1 MRVCTLRKNR
11 ICHANDPVLFLRQV
25 KLVFASIRI
34 MPMASDITRILQAAT
49 AGAKLPSED
58 LLPLVYDEL
67 RRLATVN
74 MSHENPGHT
83 LQPTALVHEAWL
95 RLAGTDQN
103 RWNNRAHFY
112 RAAAQAMRRI
122 LVDRARLKTTQKRG
136 GGSDRIDIGQIDLA
150 EATPDERILLVNEV
164 LERLDKVDPQA
175 AQIITMKFYG
185 GLTNHEIAEALELS
199 DRTVDR
205 RWNFAKASLFQMIRE
220 EER

>member
-1 MRVCTLRKNR
+1 
-11 ICHANDPVLFLRQV
+11 
-25 KLVFASIRI
+25 
-34 MPMASDITRILQAAT
+34 
-49 AGAKLPSED
+49 
-58 LLPLVYDEL
+58 
-67 RRLATVN
+67 
-74 MSHENPGHT
+74 
-83 LQPTALVHEAWL
+83 
-95 RLAGTDQN
+95 
-103 RWNNRAHFY
+103 
-112 RAAAQAMRRI
+112 MRRI

-164 LERLDKVDPQA
+164 LEHLDKVDPQA

-205 RWNFAKASLFQMIRE
+205 RLNFAKASLFQMIRE

>member
-1 MRVCTLRKNR
+1 M
-11 ICHANDPVLFLRQV
+11 
-25 KLVFASIRI
+25 S
-34 MPMASDITRILQAAT
+34 SDITRILQAST
-49 AGAKLPSED
+49 AGGKLPSED

-67 RRLATVN
+67 RRLATAN

-95 RLAGTDQN
+95 RLAGTAQHH
-103 RWNNRAHFY
+103 WNNRAHFY

-122 LVDRARLKTTQKRG
+122 LVDRARHKATQKRG
-136 GGSDRIDIGQIDLA
+136 GGSDRIDISQIDLA

-164 LERLDKVDPQA
+164 LERLEKEDPQA
-175 AQIITMKFYG
+175 AQIITMKFFG

-220 EER
+220 EEQ